1 MRRQA
6 VKSKGESEFFAAIA
20 RARALRPAA
29 FLGCW
34 ALILSAS
41 PAAAEAAATWGM
53 QEPASEL
60 AARQRDLHEFVMWII
75 VAIGVVVFGAMLYS
89 IFYHRKKAGREAA
102 QFHENT
108 AVEVLW
114 TMIPLVIVIVLAARA
129 TDLVI
134 DYKDT
139 SAPDLTIKV
148 TGYQWHWGYDYLDSD
163 VSMFSRLRTPPE
175 SIGGKFYGGD
185 AESGEKGEN
194 YLLEVDNE
202 LVIPVGRKVR
212 LLLTAADVIHA
223 WWVPQLGVKQDA
235 IPGLVREAWFRADR
249 PGVYRGQCA
258 ELCGKN
264 HAFMP
269 IVVRAVEPPEF
280 ENWLAEQ
287 GARPDVAEPP
297 PLAQAA
303 AAPVAVEAA
312 ETTPKEW
319 SESDLMARGE
329 SAYAAHCAA
338 CHQASGEG
346 LAPAFPALKGSPLA
360 APGQAAAH
368 IEIVLNGA
376 PGTAMAAF
384 HYLSDEDLAAIV
396 TYERRSWGNDGGAV
410 FPADVAAA
418 R

>member
-1 MRRQA
+1 MTA
-6 VKSKGESEFFAAIA
+6 LA
-20 RARALRPAA
+20 RARLLWPALFLACWWGLLWSAAPA
-29 FLGCW
+29 L
-34 ALILSAS
+34 
-41 PAAAEAAATWGM
+41 AADGAAVWGM
-53 QEPASEL
+53 QEPASEV
-60 AARQRDLHEFVMWII
+60 ATRQRELHEFVMWII
-75 VAIGVVVFGAMLYS
+75 VGIGVVVFGAMFYS

-129 TDLVI
+129 TALVI

-148 TGYQWHWGYDYLDSD
+148 TGYQWHWGYDYLDSG
-163 VSMFSRLRTPPE
+163 VALSSRLLTPPE

-185 AESGEKGEN
+185 GASGEKGEN
-194 YLLEVDNE
+194 YLLEVDNP
-202 LVIPVGRKVR
+202 LVVPVGQKVR

-269 IVVRAVEPPEF
+269 IVVRAVDTAEF
-280 ENWLAEQ
+280 DDWLVER
-287 GARPDVAEPP
+287 GARPPVENPP
-297 PLAQAA
+297 LLAQAA
-303 AAPVAVEAA
+303 AAPVAAGEETAA
-312 ETTPKEW
+312 AAKEW
-319 SESDLMARGE
+319 TESELMTLGE
-329 SAYAAHCAA
+329 GAYATHCAA

-346 LAPAFPALKGSPLA
+346 LAPAFPALKGA
-360 APGQAAAH
+360 ALTAAGQAAAH
-368 IEIVLNGA
+368 IQIVLQGK

-396 TYERRSWGNDGGAV
+396 TYERLSWGNDGGAV
-410 FPADVAAA
+410 FPADISAA